1 MVVDRAAGTVEHK
14 HFRDLADYFAGGDCL
29 VVNTSKVMP
38 VRVFGKKITGGRV
51 ELLFVDLPAEKR
63 GTSAD
68 TLKLRALVRPSVAD
82 GTKISFADGSEAVA
96 GARVAVD
103 GEFDGAREIIFRHS
117 ESGVGTIESFI
128 ESHGVMPLPPYIKR
142 KNADAKTVENDRIR
156 YQTVYADKNGSV
168 AAPTAGL
175 HFTRESL
182 EGLRKRGVTVA
193 KIVLH
198 VGLGT
203 FKSVKA
209 DRIDKH
215 KMLPERFFLS
225 QESADEING
234 ALKSGATIAAAGTT
248 SVRTLETLAS
258 DDGSISAGSGETS
271 LFIYP
276 GYRFKTVGRLLTN
289 FHLPRSTPLFLASA
303 FCGRELLF
311 EAYRKAIKERYRFFS
326 YGDAMLIV

>member
-1 MVVDRAAGTVEHK
+1 MVVDRAAGTVAHK

-38 VRVFGKKITGGRV
+38 ARVFGKKITGGRV
-51 ELLFVDLPAEKR
+51 ELLFVDLPEATR
-63 GTSAD
+63 GTSTD
-68 TLKLRALVRPSVAD
+68 TLRLRALVRPSVAD
-82 GTKISFADGSEAVA
+82 GTKISFADGSEAVVA
-96 GARVAVD
+96 ARVAVD
-103 GEFDGAREIIFRHS
+103 GKFDGAREIIFRRAGGGS
-117 ESGVGTIESFI
+117 MEDFI
-128 ESHGVMPLPPYIKR
+128 ETHGVMPLPPYIKR
-142 KNADAKTVENDRIR
+142 KNANAKTVENDRRR
-156 YQTVYADKNGSV
+156 YQTVYADENGSV

-175 HFTRESL
+175 HFTLESL

-209 DRIDKH
+209 DSIDGH

-225 QESADEING
+225 PEAAEEINA
-234 ALKSGATIAAAGTT
+234 ALKNGSIVAAAGTT

-258 DDGSISAGSGETS
+258 DDGSISSGAGETS

-276 GYRFKTVGRLLTN
+276 GYKFKTVGRLLTN

-303 FCGRELLF
+303 FCGRDLLF
-311 EAYRKAIKERYRFFS
+311 EAYRQAIKERYRFFS